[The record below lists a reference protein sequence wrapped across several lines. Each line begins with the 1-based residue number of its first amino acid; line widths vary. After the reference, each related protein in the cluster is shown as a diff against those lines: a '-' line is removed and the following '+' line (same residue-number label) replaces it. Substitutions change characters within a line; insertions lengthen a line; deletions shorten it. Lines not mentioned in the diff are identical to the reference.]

1 MWVRSQNKN
10 ILLECKNIQYRF
22 RETYS
27 KKYNDLRND
36 IMKNYRDYLNPKT
49 NRRMERYEIEEYLND
64 RIEIIELHHIVNY
77 ELDQSELLGEYKT
90 KERALEV
97 LDEIQECIDLG
108 YVSVKVPNMRTQNRQ
123 VYVMPV
129 E

>member
-1 MWVRSQNKN
+1 MWIRTQGNELINLDKTIYLSITKVNHGDMNRRYINVFYWNDNKN
-10 ILLECKNIQYRF
+10 ILA
-22 RETYS
+22 TYA
-27 KKYNDLRND
+27 
-36 IMKNYRDYLNPKT
+36 T
-49 NRRMERYEIEEYLND
+49 E
-64 RIEIIELHHIVNY
+64 
-77 ELDQSELLGEYKT
+77 Q
-90 KERALEV
+90 RALEV